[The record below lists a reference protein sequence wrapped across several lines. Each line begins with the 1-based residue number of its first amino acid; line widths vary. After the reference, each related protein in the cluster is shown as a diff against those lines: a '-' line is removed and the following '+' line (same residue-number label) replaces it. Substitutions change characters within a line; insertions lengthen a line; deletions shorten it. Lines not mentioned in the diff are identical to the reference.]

1 MDGYL
6 TGKGYDQSQTTIDVN
21 APRSEKLV
29 TPDNL
34 KGQGLVFVFR
44 GYQLANLLH
53 SAAHGALHALSVNFI
68 LQSSGNDIQIQRT
81 VFLARVFNRDLV

>member
-53 SAAHGALHALSVNFI
+53 SAAHGVLHALSVNFI